1 MTAVSSVALTTAPP
15 LPADVSQ
22 LVQPL
27 TTALD
32 AALCA
37 VAVLLAALV
46 AALWLL
52 HRRARTGHRW
62 QLAYWH
68 LMATARCGLCGSR
81 MEPEP
86 HPPTEPARL
95 REAPPTARGKL

>member
-1 MTAVSSVALTTAPP
+1 MASPVPTPP
-15 LPADVSQ
+15 PADVSQ

-32 AALCA
+32 
-37 VAVLLAALV
+37 VLLGAVVVLLVALA

-52 HRRARTGHRW
+52 LRRARTEHRW

-81 MEPEP
+81 IEPEP
-86 HPPTEPARL
+86 TPAEPARL
-95 REAPPTARGKL
+95 REAPPTPRGKL

>member
-1 MTAVSSVALTTAPP
+1 MTTPVPTPP
-15 LPADVSQ
+15 PADVSQ

-32 AALCA
+32 AALWA
-37 VAVLLAALV
+37 AALLLAALV
-46 AALWLL
+46 AALGLL
-52 HRRARTGHRW
+52 LRRVRTGHRW

-86 HPPTEPARL
+86 NSSDAARL
-95 REAPPTARGKL
+95 REAPPTPRGKL

>member
-1 MTAVSSVALTTAPP
+1 MTAPVP
-15 LPADVSQ
+15 LPPPPAPADLSH

-32 AALCA
+32 AALWA
-37 VAVLLAALV
+37 MAVLLVALA

-52 HRRARTGHRW
+52 LRRIRAGHRW

-86 HPPTEPARL
+86 HLTEPARL
-95 REAPPTARGKL
+95 RAGPPTTARGKL

>member
-1 MTAVSSVALTTAPP
+1 MATPVPTPP
-15 LPADVSQ
+15 PADIPQ

-27 TTALD
+27 TAALD
-32 AALCA
+32 AALWT
-37 VAVLLAALV
+37 VAVLLAALT

-52 HRRARTGHRW
+52 HRRAGTGHRW

-86 HPPTEPARL
+86 TPTQP
-95 REAPPTARGKL
+95 APPRQAPHTSQGGPRR